1 VPAESSALPAP
12 LIVTAPP
19 TDARPARWPW
29 IAVGGL
35 VALALALRLACLFYV
50 LGSDFVWHDADAYL
64 AKGAR
69 LVESGQFRWTYDA
82 VAYPWGGRI
91 YALPPLFSVYL
102 APFARFAS
110 YPFNAFVGLAVLNAL
125 AIPLIVRLGTR
136 LHSLTAGLVGG
147 LLYACWGSDI
157 VGLGQVRQEPLY
169 LPLVI
174 AATLAL
180 VRAWDRRGAGPFA
193 LAGAAFGLAALC
205 RSMPIYFV
213 AATAGALVLRDRRGA
228 GPREALAL
236 LSGFAALTLPYSLA
250 LSIHLGQPT
259 LIENHGGILVAAR
272 YLHGGNRLAAPGFGA
287 VVAAILREVTTTPL
301 AFVQATL
308 DQARSLLAL
317 IGGRYLQD
325 GVFAASASSAAG
337 WKVAA
342 HVFIDVPW
350 LFAIVLAPLGV
361 AVARNRPAAWLLA
374 GWALLNLG
382 LTALTGFG
390 GSRLR
395 CPFEVHVALLAS
407 TVVAGGWPSPRR
419 PLALGLGVAGSVAA
433 ALLMVPQIARTAAA
447 RANYGPR
454 WTLTGTRTVAQV
466 SGASGAN
473 VLASPA
479 GLDVVLRN
487 TGSAPIRV
495 DLRVDGV
502 AVVQA
507 SVMEPGAERRL
518 EWRAERT
525 GLLFIETSS
534 MALDGQPA
542 PVDVEIDRRPGPS
555 RARQPQR

>member
-1 VPAESSALPAP
+1 MPAESSALPAP

-19 TDARPARWPW
+19 AEARPAYWPW
-29 IAVGGL
+29 LAVGGL
-35 VALALALRLACLFYV
+35 VALALTLRLACLFFL
-50 LGSDFVWHDADAYL
+50 LGPDFVWHDADAYL

-69 LVESGQFRWTYDA
+69 LVEAGQFRWTYDA
-82 VAYPWGGRI
+82 VAYTWGGRE
-91 YALPPLFSVYL
+91 YALPPLFSIYL

-110 YPFNAFVGLAVLNAL
+110 YPFNAFVGLALLNAL

-157 VGLGQVRQEPLY
+157 VGLAQVRQEPLY
-169 LPLVI
+169 VPLVI

-180 VRAWDRRGAGPFA
+180 VRAWDRRGAGAFA

-213 AATAGALVLRDRRGA
+213 AAAAVAVVLRDWRMA
-228 GPREALAL
+228 GRREALAL
-236 LSGFAALTLPYSLA
+236 VGGFAALTLPYSLA
-250 LSIHLGQPT
+250 LSIHLGEPT
-259 LIENHGGILVAAR
+259 LIENHGGILVASR
-272 YLHGGNRLAAPGFGA
+272 YLHGGNRLAPPGFGR
-287 VVAAILREVTTTPL
+287 VAGAILQELATSPVT
-301 AFVQATL
+301 FIQVTL
-308 DQARSLLAL
+308 DQARSLLPL
-317 IGGRYLQD
+317 TGGRYLQD

-342 HVFIDVPW
+342 HAFIDAPW

-407 TVVAGGWPSPRR
+407 TVIAGGWPRPRR
-419 PLALGLGVAGSVAA
+419 PLALGLGLAGSVAA
-433 ALLMVPQIARTAAA
+433 ALVMVPQIERTASA

-454 WTLTGTRTVAQV
+454 WTPTGAGTVARV

-473 VLASPA
+473 VLATPA
-479 GLDVVLRN
+479 GLDVSLRN
-487 TGSAPIRV
+487 TGSTPIRV

-502 AVVQA
+502 AILQA
-507 SVMEPGAERRL
+507 SVIEPGAERRL
-518 EWRAERT
+518 EWRAVRT
-525 GLLFIETSS
+525 GLLFVEASS
-534 MALDGQPA
+534 TTLDGQPA
-542 PVDVEIDRRPGPS
+542 PVDVQIDRRSSP
-555 RARQPQR
+555 